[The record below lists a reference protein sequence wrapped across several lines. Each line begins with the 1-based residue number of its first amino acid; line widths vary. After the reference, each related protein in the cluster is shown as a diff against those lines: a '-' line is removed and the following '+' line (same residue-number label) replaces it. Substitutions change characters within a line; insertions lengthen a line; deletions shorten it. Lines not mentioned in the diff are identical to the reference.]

1 MRSDTESA
9 LTVKSLTDE
18 CYETL
23 KGILTRCEIEP
34 GDRFTE
40 KSLIEQTG
48 FGRTPVREALAR
60 LTYDGLVE
68 TLPRSGYRA
77 TEVDSRTASDLIDI
91 WRLIGPLV
99 ARRGSERLT
108 PPLLEELKT
117 HAESLARENSS
128 PQESIDAADKV
139 FRLLARASGSQDL
152 MFLIDRLSGKLR
164 RLYTLFLNTPA
175 GHEWSATENRRWGDS
190 SWLHDPEVAAAT
202 VSLAIATWQTGLT
215 QIIGEGADSDRHGS

>member
-1 MRSDTESA
+1 M
-9 LTVKSLTDE
+9 KSLTDE

-23 KGILTRCEIEP
+23 KGILTRCEIKP
-34 GDRFTE
+34 GERFTE

-77 TEVDSRTASDLIDI
+77 TEVDSQTVSELFDI

-99 ARRGSERLT
+99 ARRASERLT
-108 PPLLEELKT
+108 PPLLDELNV
-117 HAESLARENSS
+117 HAESLAAESLS
-128 PQESIDAADKV
+128 PEEHIDSADKV
-139 FRLLARASGSQDL
+139 FRLLARATGSQDL
-152 MFLIDRLSGKLR
+152 VILVDRLSGKMR
-164 RLYTLFLNTPA
+164 RLQTLFLNTPA
-175 GHEWSATENRRWGDS
+175 GHEWSASVTGIWGDP

-202 VSLAIATWQTGLT
+202 VSLAIVSWQQGLT
-215 QIIGEGADSDRHGS
+215 RIIGDGNVA